1 MPMGKQAPL
10 AEPEPLSMEQQLD
23 LKDRELFLNAWGLR
37 EESLTDEEILM
48 ATKLGHL

>member
-1 MPMGKQAPL
+1 MDKQAPV
-10 AEPEPLSMEQQLD
+10 AEPAPLSIEQQLD
-23 LKDRELFLNAWGLR
+23 LKDRELFLKAWGLR